1 METKSATIAGREI
14 QVLHALVRAHV
25 ALRAPVGSRT
35 LCEQY
40 GVLASAATI
49 RNALAN
55 LEEKGYV
62 HQPHT
67 SAGRVPTER
76 GYRFYVTKCM
86 TDEALGLDDNAT
98 ELRRQLEVQ
107 LREGDMQEI
116 MGQLA
121 YIIGDLSQQLGLV
134 LAPRFEQ
141 GILGQLELVH
151 LAESRLLL
159 VVTINQG
166 LVKSLVIEVG
176 SSVSREDVVSFSRWL
191 NERLAGLSMAEIS
204 QTARQRLQPLA
215 ERSPQMLRAVVGEM
229 EALAELTSGDLYV
242 SGTSNLCLQ
251 PEFGDAQQVAGLV
264 DLAEKK
270 DLLAR
275 LMSERRGVVVTIGA
289 DHPLAPLRQCGMV
302 TASYDVEGGSGVIG
316 IIGPT
321 RMPYDSLMVLVNYAA
336 SRAAQLVC

>member
-1 METKSATIAGREI
+1 MDAKPATITKREV
-14 QVLHALVRAHV
+14 QVLCALVRAHV
-25 ALRAPVGSRT
+25 ALGTPVGSRT

-40 GVLASAATI
+40 GVGASSATI
-49 RNALAN
+49 RNALAS

-76 GYRFYVTKCM
+76 GYRFYVVQCM
-86 TDEALGLDDNAT
+86 SDEALGLDASGA
-98 ELRRQLEVQ
+98 EWRRQLELQ

-116 MGQLA
+116 MRQLA
-121 YIIGDLSQQLGLV
+121 HIIGDVSKQLGLV
-134 LAPRFEQ
+134 LAPRFEK
-141 GILGQLELVH
+141 GILGRLELVH
-151 LAESRLLL
+151 LAVILLLL

-176 SSVSREDVVSFSRWL
+176 SSVSREDVELVGRRL
-191 NERLAGLSMAEIS
+191 NERLGGLSMAEIR
-204 QTARQRLQPLA
+204 QTARERLHSLS
-215 ERSPQMLRAVVGEM
+215 ESNPQLLRAVVNEI
-229 EALAELTSGDLYV
+229 EALVEVSESELYV
-242 SGTSNLCLQ
+242 SGTSNLCMQ
-251 PEFGDAQQVAGLV
+251 PEFGDSVQVAGLV

-275 LMSERRGVVVTIGA
+275 LMSERRGVVVTIGQ
-289 DHPLAPLRQCGMV
+289 DHPLLALRQCGMV
-302 TASYDVEGGSGVIG
+302 TASYDVDGGSGVIG

-321 RMPYDSLMVLVNYAA
+321 RMPYESLMVLVNYAA

>member
-1 METKSATIAGREI
+1 METKSSAITRREI
-14 QVLHALVRAHV
+14 QVLCALVRAHV

-40 GVLASAATI
+40 GVGASAATI
-49 RNALAN
+49 RNALAS

-76 GYRFYVTKCM
+76 GYRFYVTQCM
-86 TDEALGLDDNAT
+86 TDEALGLDDNAA

-121 YIIGDLSQQLGLV
+121 HIIGNVSKQLGLV

-141 GILGQLELVH
+141 GILGRLELVH
-151 LAESRLLL
+151 LADSRLLL

-176 SSVSREDVVSFSRWL
+176 SSVSREDVVSFGRLL
-191 NERLAGLSMAEIS
+191 NERLGGLSMAEIS

-215 ERSPQMLRAVVGEM
+215 ERSPQLLRAVVDEI

-251 PEFGDAQQVAGLV
+251 PEFGDSQQVAGLV

-275 LMSERRGVVVTIGA
+275 LMSERRGVVVTIGE
-289 DHPLAPLRQCGMV
+289 DHPLVALRQCGMV

-321 RMPYDSLMVLVNYAA
+321 RMPYESLMVLANYAA

>member
-1 METKSATIAGREI
+1 METKSATIAIREI
-14 QVLHALVRAHV
+14 QVLYALVRAHV

-35 LCEQY
+35 LCEEY
-40 GVLASAATI
+40 GVRASAATI
-49 RNALAN
+49 RNALAS

-86 TDEALGLDDNAT
+86 TDEALGLDDSVT
-98 ELRRQLEVQ
+98 ELRRQLEIQ

-116 MGQLA
+116 MAQLA
-121 YIIGDLSQQLGLV
+121 QIVGNVSQQLGLV

-151 LAESRLLL
+151 LAQGRLLL

-176 SSVSREDVVSFSRWL
+176 SNVSREDVVSVSRSL
-191 NERLAGLSMAEIS
+191 NERLAGLSMAEVS
-204 QTARQRLQPLA
+204 QTARQRLEPLA
-215 ERSPQMLRAVVGEM
+215 AGSPQLLRAVVDEM
-229 EALAELTSGDLYV
+229 EALAELTTSDLYV

-251 PEFGDAQQVAGLV
+251 PEFGDSQRVAGLV

-289 DHPLAPLRQCGMV
+289 DHPLIALRQCGMV

>member
-14 QVLHALVRAHV
+14 KCFMHWFGRTSRFALPSDLARCAKSMGSVP
-25 ALRAPVGSRT
+25 APPRF
-35 LCEQY
+35 
-40 GVLASAATI
+40 
-49 RNALAN
+49 RNALAR

-62 HQPHT
+62 QQPHT

-121 YIIGDLSQQLGLV
+121 QIIGNVSQQLGLV

-166 LVKSLVIEVG
+166 LVK
-176 SSVSREDVVSFSRWL
+176 VS
-191 NERLAGLSMAEIS
+191 
-204 QTARQRLQPLA
+204 
-215 ERSPQMLRAVVGEM
+215 
-229 EALAELTSGDLYV
+229 
-242 SGTSNLCLQ
+242 
-251 PEFGDAQQVAGLV
+251 
-264 DLAEKK
+264 
-270 DLLAR
+270 
-275 LMSERRGVVVTIGA
+275 
-289 DHPLAPLRQCGMV
+289 
-302 TASYDVEGGSGVIG
+302 
-316 IIGPT
+316 
-321 RMPYDSLMVLVNYAA
+321 
-336 SRAAQLVC
+336 